1 MPEVLVSA
9 LAISWMRY
17 NRKETC
23 MNISEIHFDQTDR
36 CRVVGRTG
44 RTYHSTPQAIGL
56 ALLGSSPAVEEA
68 TGGRLT
74 WHDYLSTHG
83 VAVGTRG
90 DLQTHLAIIPPKPRT
105 ISLLSTS
112 RETGRTTTE
121 SHTVTF
127 PHVLMGLRLLRGR
140 FEQSILMLP
149 NMTQQ
154 GNMNV
159 TSTVSLLTTFPY
171 GNVYAG
177 GRICWGGVSTAD
189 IHTIKD
195 LEDLF
200 FGSGFNSD
208 LFDPA
213 SAGHAGM
220 ALTIAN
226 SPQGVLTPTLRNA
239 YNISQVISTLLGGD

>member
-1 MPEVLVSA
+1 
-9 LAISWMRY
+9 
-17 NRKETC
+17 

-44 RTYHSTPQAIGL
+44 RTYHSTPQAVGL
-56 ALLGSSPAVEEA
+56 ALLGASPVITEEA

-83 VAVGTRG
+83 VAIGTRG
-90 DLQTHLAIIPPKPRT
+90 DLQAHLAIIPPKQRT
-105 ISLLSTS
+105 ISVIRTP
-112 RETGRTTTE
+112 RDTGQTTTD

-127 PHVLMGLRLLRGR
+127 PHLLIGLRLRRGR

-154 GNMNV
+154 ASMSV
-159 TSTVSLLTTFPY
+159 ASRTPLLTTFPY

-177 GRICWGGVSTAD
+177 GKICWGGVSTAD
-189 IHTIKD
+189 VHTLKD

-200 FGSGFNSD
+200 FGSGFNHD

-213 SAGHAGM
+213 GAGQGGM
-220 ALTIAN
+220 TAAITA
-226 SPQGVLTPTLRNA
+226 SPQGVLTPTLRNSHSV
-239 YNISQVISTLLGGD
+239 SQIITTLLDGTN